1 MADEEPRIGT
11 RVTSA
16 DRTAVRDTGR
26 ATALRIIE
34 AARDILQE
42 DGVREFSMRGIAKRA
57 GVRLANVQYYF
68 PSSGDIV
75 RGVMELV
82 AQGYRRAYAELVDEN
97 TGDAR
102 KQFEAVIRF
111 NLVDIVQPSTRRLF
125 IHLWPLL
132 ESEGQFSGKLLLEL
146 YSVQFQLLSER
157 IQNMHARVPADEA
170 RRRAELIAA
179 LIEGLFIT
187 LPPTAES
194 KVDIGNLQDRAVR
207 LSFAIADGE
216 F

>member
-1 MADEEPRIGT
+1 MADDPNSGNW
-11 RVTSA
+11 VTLA
-16 DRTAVRDTGR
+16 QRTAVRDSGR

-68 PSSGDIV
+68 PSIGDIV

-82 AQGYRRAYAELVDEN
+82 AQGYREAYASLIREN
-97 TGDAR
+97 AGDAR
-102 KQFEAVIRF
+102 KQFQAIIRF
-111 NLVDIVQPSTRRLF
+111 NLVDIVQPNTRRLF

-132 ESEGQFSGKLLLEL
+132 ESEDHFSGKLLLEL
-146 YSVQFQLLSER
+146 YSVQFELLSGR
-157 IQNMHARVPADEA
+157 IQQMHPRLDFDEA
-170 RRRAELIAA
+170 RRRAELVAA

-187 LPPTAES
+187 LPPTGDSEM
-194 KVDIGNLQDRAVR
+194 DIRHLQDRVLRLTTAV
-207 LSFAIADGE
+207 ADGE